1 VEENKF
7 IMASYIPH
15 SRPCLTEL
23 DHEAI
28 VSVLKTGMIAEGP
41 LVAEFEQAVAQY
53 TGFKASVAMSSG
65 TAALYLTLL
74 ALGIGEGDEIIL
86 PTYVCQNVYDAVVAA
101 GSTPVLCDI
110 GEAWYLRA
118 DSVRHLITAKTKGII
133 LVHIFGIQADA
144 EEIFGLGIPVIENCC
159 QSFRPKEIGTE
170 IKYARRVSFV
180 SFHATKLLT
189 TGEGGMVLSDDIN
202 FIERIRALKGGG
214 NVAVAKRFS
223 CPLTDLQAA
232 LGLSQLSQYD
242 WFLERRKEIAA
253 RYFQALGDCPVRLP
267 HHVRSRSIFFRFPVR
282 IRDDFEVT
290 RKRFEELGIHV
301 RRGVDSLLHRVF
313 GWDKT
318 SFPIA
323 EKIFQETVSIPI
335 YPALTEDEVESVIAA
350 CKQIWNCQ

>member
-1 VEENKF
+1 
-7 IMASYIPH
+7 
-15 SRPCLTEL
+15 
-23 DHEAI
+23 
-28 VSVLKTGMIAEGP
+28 
-41 LVAEFEQAVAQY
+41 
-53 TGFKASVAMSSG
+53 
-65 TAALYLTLL
+65 
-74 ALGIGEGDEIIL
+74 L

-133 LVHIFGIQADA
+133 WVHIFGIQADA